1 MRVSMV
7 VVMAKEQW
15 GKMAGREKE
24 LKHGDHSF
32 IRQLSPRS
40 CPQTRVQEAQAEG
53 LAVAVSRLA
62 CERNCY

>member
-1 MRVSMV
+1 MV

-32 IRQLSPRS
+32 TRQLESALVS
-40 CPQTRVQEAQAEG
+40 ATRVQEAQAEG
-53 LAVAVSRLA
+53 LAVAAPRLA
-62 CERNCY
+62 C